1 MRRPPP
7 TDPLARWADR
17 LLRGFARLGAVAVAG
32 TGFLLRTRT
41 ARRAGQALDSRLRQ
55 ATPVPAKSPASLER
69 LAQRAD
75 NWLAGPTAT
84 RIFSRAGLWLDR
96 FITRC
101 RL

>member
-1 MRRPPP
+1 MRRPPA
-7 TDPLARWADR
+7 DPLARWNDR
-17 LLRGFARLGAVAVAG
+17 LLRGFARLGAVAVAA

-41 ARRAGQALDSRLRQ
+41 VRRAGRALDQRLSRVAMDTDGRG
-55 ATPVPAKSPASLER
+55 AALEQ

-84 RIFSRAGLWLDR
+84 RIFGRLARWLDL
-96 FITRC
+96 FIARC